1 MQRLSFQRIAMPK
14 RKGLAG
20 GRLSNYLMESSTRET
35 SMEIGLYTFA
45 DLDPDPKT
53 RAVSPYQRIRNLIE
67 EIELADQVG
76 LDVFGLGEHHR
87 PDYLASAPAVA
98 LAAAAERTKQ
108 IRLTSAVSVL
118 SSDDPVRVFQQ
129 FSTLDLIS
137 GGRAEI
143 MAGRGSFIESFPLFG
158 YDLGDYDELFAEKLD
173 LLLKLRESER
183 ISWSGRLRA
192 PIADRGVYPR
202 PYQDRLPIWIAVGGT
217 PNSVVRAGVL
227 GLPLALAIIG
237 GEPAR
242 FAPLFELYRRAAAQS
257 GHDPKTLATS
267 LNVHGFVGE
276 TTSQAA
282 DDFYG
287 PQAEVMNR
295 IGRERGWGPTSRA
308 HFDQSRGPN
317 GALFVGD
324 PEAVAEKIV
333 AMHRIFRNDRFLL
346 QMAIGLLP
354 HDRLMKAIELFGTR
368 VAPLVRKEIAGAT
381 LADAG

>member
-1 MQRLSFQRIAMPK
+1 M
-14 RKGLAG
+14 
-20 GRLSNYLMESSTRET
+20 
-35 SMEIGLYTFA
+35 
-45 DLDPDPKT
+45 
-53 RAVSPYQRIRNLIE
+53 E

-87 PDYLASAPAVA
+87 PDYAASAPTVV
-98 LAAAAERTKQ
+98 LAAAAERTRR
-108 IRLTSAVSVL
+108 IRLTTAVTVL

-129 FSTLDLIS
+129 FATLDLIS
-137 GGRAEI
+137 SGRAEI

-158 YDLGDYDELFAEKLD
+158 YDLADYDELFAEKLD

-183 ISWSGRLRA
+183 VSWAGGRLRA
-192 PIADRGVYPR
+192 PISDRGVYPR
-202 PYQDRLPIWIAVGGT
+202 PYQERLPIWVAVGGT
-217 PNSVVRAGVL
+217 PNSVARAGML

-242 FAPLFELYRRAAAQS
+242 FAPLFELYRRAAAQA

-276 TTSQAA
+276 TTDRAA

-295 IGRERGWGPTSRA
+295 IGRERGWGPTNRA
-308 HFDQSRGPN
+308 HFDQSRGPR

-324 PEAVAEKIV
+324 PEVLAEKIV

-346 QMAIGLLP
+346 QMAIGLMP

-368 VAPLVRKEIAGAT
+368 VAPLVRKEIAGSTPA
-381 LADAG
+381 AAG